1 MPAGA
6 VSPVPREARP
16 YQGQRAGLVS
26 RGVAA
31 AIDGVVVVLTLVAG
45 YGAWALLLFLVDPVG
60 FSFPDASLFASLA
73 AAYVVMVV
81 YLALSWRMSGRSY
94 GCLVL
99 GLRVVN
105 SRGDRL
111 TWPIAVVRAWFCTT
125 VPIGLVWV
133 AVSRQNRS
141 LQDVVLR
148 TSVIYDWQPRTA
160 SGPGASRRRSQ
171 SQQLDAD
178 EEHREQDREERPASR
193 EEPPAPL

>member
-31 AIDGVVVVLTLVAG
+31 AVDGVVVVLTLLTG
-45 YGAWALLLFLVDPVG
+45 YGAWALLLFLLDPVG
-60 FSFPDASLFASLA
+60 FSFPDASLFSSLA
-73 AAYVVMVV
+73 AGYVVMVG

-94 GCLVL
+94 GGLVL

-111 TWPIAVVRAWFCTT
+111 TWPTAVVRAWFCAT
-125 VPIGLVWV
+125 VPIGLLWV

-148 TSVIYDWQPRTA
+148 TSVIYDWQPRATA
-160 SGPGASRRRSQ
+160 APGTSRRRSQ
-171 SQQLDAD
+171 SQQHVGD
-178 EEHREQDREERPASR
+178 EESREEDREERPASR